1 MDCPHCDSSTVTE
14 RPDVTLRGYRRFR
27 CRTCG
32 RSFNEQTGSLFNRL
46 QYPPVVLWRV
56 RYNLS
61 LRDLAE
67 MLLDRGIL
75 FTHEAVREWEAKLA
89 PTLSETL
96 RKQRRGKVGA
106 SWYAD
111 ETYLRVKG
119 RWTYLY
125 RGVRSRVGLIE
136 YCQALST

>member
-27 CRTCG
+27 CRTCR
-32 RSFNEQTGSLFNRL
+32 RSFKERTGSLFNRL

-56 RYNLS
+56 RYKLS

-96 RKQRRGKVGA
+96 RKQ
-106 SWYAD
+106 
-111 ETYLRVKG
+111 
-119 RWTYLY
+119 
-125 RGVRSRVGLIE
+125 
-136 YCQALST
+136 

>member
-1 MDCPHCDSSTVTE
+1 MDYPPCDSSTVTE
-14 RPDVTLRGYRRFR
+14 RPDVTLRGYRRLR

-56 RYNLS
+56 RYKLS

-96 RKQRRGKVGA
+96 HKQRRGKVGA

-111 ETYLRVKG
+111 ETTLSESEGALDLFVPWCAFTG
-119 RWTYLY
+119 RTNRIVTDKY
-125 RGVRSRVGLIE
+125 
-136 YCQALST
+136 